1 MVPTL
6 LVILG
11 AGASYDSFA
20 RIPAP
25 GRFVG
30 SEWRPPL
37 ANQLFESRWGPYI
50 QQFPQ
55 MHAIIPELE
64 REDSNVEQLLEKFQ
78 SESKEHP
85 RRNNQLVAIRYYL
98 QMMLE
103 NCLDRWQTA
112 TRGVTNYKVLLDL
125 IEHRLRGQKILVSF
139 NYDTLLEEALDSSV
153 GIRIAELSDYV
164 KSDYKIVK
172 IHGSMNWVHRVEAPL
187 INVKRSPELVSA
199 EVIDKASELKI
210 YHSFHLVERHRIPVL
225 DDKPTIPALS
235 IPVASKSD
243 YEAPI
248 EQTKALTECLPEVT
262 KVVVIGW
269 RGAESQ
275 FSSTLAATAGK
286 NHLQFMVVS
295 QNDESAGKIC
305 ERINSSFRELGRTAT
320 YANCRGW
327 IQLRDPEPQDRRISE
342 ECEMKLSR
350 LQLEGS

>member
-1 MVPTL
+1 MGPTL

-25 GRFVG
+25 GQFLG

-37 ANQLFESRWGPYI
+37 ANQLFESRWGLYI

-64 REDSNVEQLLEKFQ
+64 RQDSDVEHLLEKFQ
-78 SESKEHP
+78 NESKEHP

-98 QMMLE
+98 QTMLE
-103 NCLDRWQTA
+103 NCLDNWQTA

-125 IEHRLRGQKILVSF
+125 IEHRVRGQKILVSF
-139 NYDTLLEEALDSSV
+139 NYDTLLEEAMDSSI
-153 GIRIAELSDYV
+153 GIRITELSDYV
-164 KSDYKIVK
+164 KNDYKIAK
-172 IHGSMNWVHRVEAPL
+172 IHGSINWVHKVEGPL
-187 INVKRSPELVSA
+187 INVKRSPALISE

-210 YHSFHLVERHRIPVL
+210 DQSFHLIQRHRIPVL

-243 YEAPI
+243 YEAPN
-248 EQTKALTECLPEVT
+248 EQTEALVECLPEIT

-269 RGAESQ
+269 RGAENQ
-275 FSSTLAATAGK
+275 FSSTLAATAGN
-286 NHLQFMVVS
+286 NHVQFLVVS

-305 ERINSSFRELGRTAT
+305 ERINSSFRELNRPAT
-320 YANCRGW
+320 YATVGGGFSYAILNHK
-327 IQLRDPEPQDRRISE
+327 IDDFL
-342 ECEMKLSR
+342 KNAN
-350 LQLEGS
+350 